1 MPDYPK
7 EQLWELYKK
16 LPEDL
21 KKAAFSEEVANNIA
35 EICKENGITDDDIVF
50 RIAKNIGYVF
60 LGLLPPN
67 EFVGVLKK
75 EMKIE
80 EDRAAEIFSKV
91 NRFIFLP
98 VRQSLEGLYKIEIKP
113 ELKSR
118 PKIASPAE
126 APKKIIKKKDKY
138 LEPIE

>member
-21 KKAAFSEEVANNIA
+21 QKAAFSEEVANNIE
-35 EICKENGITDDDIVF
+35 EICNENDITDDDAVF
-50 RIAKNIGYVF
+50 EIAKNVGYVF

-67 EFVGVLKK
+67 EFEDFLEK
-75 EMKIE
+75 EMKIKK
-80 EDRAAEIFSKV
+80 EDAAEISSKV

-98 VRQSLEGLYKIEIKP
+98 VRESLEALYKIEIRSEP
-113 ELKSR
+113 ESKSSIL
-118 PKIASPAE
+118 PES
-126 APKKIIKKKDKY
+126 PKKSIKKKDKY
-138 LEPIE
+138 REVID